1 MKLTAAQIRDMADYL
16 EAGMKIFINC
26 ETLEYR
32 WILDWDDITYPEPW
46 DEEMEKIDSE
56 WNDFVVL
63 EKMDSSEAFRVMED
77 FADEVED
84 KIFRDRLSMVLKM
97 RSPFANFK
105 HTVEASPLKE
115 AWYAFKR
122 KRYEAYTRKFLRWN
136 EIEFEE

>member
-32 WILDWDDITYPEPW
+32 WILDWDDITDPEPW

-63 EKMDSSEAFRVMED
+63 EKMDSREAFRVMED

-122 KRYEAYTRKFLRWN
+122 ERYEAYTRKFLRWN